1 MLEKTQA
8 CSVWCHMI
16 KLGFQTEFEGTLDAR
31 NLVVGKDSNVNLVS
45 SGRAALLLCFTLS
58 VMVLGN

>member
-1 MLEKTQA
+1 
-8 CSVWCHMI
+8 MI